1 MLTILSYELS
11 ADDIAS
17 LRKNCI
23 KIEGMLMKLRD
34 SEESVDSLRVQKYSG
49 AMMQWIYDAVV
60 RMAVED
66 KQMGYCKGV
75 EYVCLG
81 VVVAYPCFDLQAYDT
96 ILHHLM
102 YTVGLRELY
111 LQGFPYYF

>member
-1 MLTILSYELS
+1 MRLGECSG
-11 ADDIAS
+11 
-17 LRKNCI
+17 N
-23 KIEGMLMKLRD
+23 
-34 SEESVDSLRVQKYSG
+34 VDGERVKEYSG

-60 RMAVED
+60 RLAVED

-81 VVVAYPCFDLQAYDT
+81 VVVAYPCYNLEAYDA

-102 YTVGLRELY
+102 YRVGLRELY
-111 LQGFPYYF
+111 LEGFPYYFKELAAIQDYLKEG